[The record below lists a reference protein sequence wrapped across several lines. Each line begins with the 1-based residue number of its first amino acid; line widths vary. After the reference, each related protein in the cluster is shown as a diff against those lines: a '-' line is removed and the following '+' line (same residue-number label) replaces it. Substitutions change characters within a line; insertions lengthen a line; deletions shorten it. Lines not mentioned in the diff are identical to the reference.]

1 MKTLFFSTM
10 TASDW
15 PEVKRIY
22 EEGIATGSGTFE
34 GEAAASWDDFIRP
47 KIAACCFVGRDE
59 NGVMLGWAVL
69 SPYSA
74 RKVYA
79 GVAEAGVYVAE
90 TARGC
95 GVGSAIMIE
104 LIRVA
109 ETQGI
114 WTIQGATFPE
124 NTGSIALQQKHGF
137 RIVGRRERI
146 GKMKTGPFAGQW
158 RDTILLE
165 RRSLNVG
172 RD

>member
-1 MKTLFFSTM
+1 M
-10 TASDW
+10 TAGDW

-34 GEAAASWDDFIRP
+34 SEAAASWEDFIRP
-47 KIAACCFVGRDE
+47 KIAACSFVARDE
-59 NGVMLGWAVL
+59 TSLMLGWAVL
-69 SPYSA
+69 SPFSA

-79 GVAEAGVYVAE
+79 GVAEAGVYVAAS
-90 TARGC
+90 ARGR

-109 ETQGI
+109 ETNGI

-124 NTGSIALQQKHGF
+124 NAASIALQQKHGF

-146 GKMKTGPFAGQW
+146 GKMKTGLFAGQW

-165 RRSLNVG
+165 RRSATVG
-172 RD
+172 VE

>member
-1 MKTLFFSTM
+1 M
-10 TASDW
+10 TAGDW
-15 PEVKRIY
+15 PEVKHIY

-34 GEAAASWDDFIRP
+34 SEAAASWEDFIRP
-47 KIAACCFVGRDE
+47 KIAACCFVARDE
-59 NGVMLGWAVL
+59 NAVMLGWAVL
-69 SPYSA
+69 SPFSA

-90 TARGC
+90 AARGQ
-95 GVGSAIMIE
+95 GVGSAIMVE
-104 LIRVA
+104 LIRAA
-109 ETQGI
+109 ETHGI

-124 NTGSIALQQKHGF
+124 NTASIALQQKHGF

-165 RRSLNVG
+165 RRSASIGV
-172 RD
+172 D

>member
-1 MKTLFFSTM
+1 MM
-10 TASDW
+10 AAGDW

-34 GEAAASWDDFIRP
+34 SEAAASWEDFIRP
-47 KIAACCFVGRDE
+47 KIAACCLVARDE
-59 NGVMLGWAVL
+59 KGEMVGWAML
-69 SPYSA
+69 SPFSV
-74 RKVYA
+74 RKAYA
-79 GVAEAGVYVAE
+79 GVAEAGVYV
-90 TARGC
+90 TASTRGH
-95 GVGSAIMIE
+95 GIGSAILTE

-109 ETQGI
+109 ETHGI

-124 NTGSIALQQKHGF
+124 NAASIALQQKHGF

-165 RRSLNVG
+165 RRSAKVG
-172 RD
+172 LE

>member
-1 MKTLFFSTM
+1 MKTLVFSTM
-10 TASDW
+10 TTGDW

-22 EEGIATGSGTFE
+22 EEGIVTGSGTFE
-34 GEAAASWDDFIRP
+34 SEPAASWEDFIRP
-47 KIAACCFVGRDE
+47 KIAACCLVARDE
-59 NGVMLGWAVL
+59 NSVMLGWAVL

-79 GVAEAGVYVAE
+79 GVVEAGVYVAE
-90 TARGC
+90 KARGN
-95 GVGSAIMIE
+95 GIGSAILAE

-109 ETQGI
+109 ETHGI

-124 NTGSIALQQKHGF
+124 NAASIALQQKYGF

-146 GKMKTGPFAGQW
+146 GRMKTGPFAGQW

-165 RRSLNVG
+165 RRSKVVG
-172 RD
+172 VD